1 MGTIVVKAL
10 VGLGIPIMVSVY
22 LLTQKSADSGTLL
35 WACFWEV
42 CVAGYLFEQAQGE
55 GLYGYKSVIVNV

>member
-1 MGTIVVKAL
+1 MGTIVTKAL

-22 LLTQKSADSGTLL
+22 FLTQKSADSGTLL

-42 CVAGYLFEQAQGE
+42 LVANSMFE
-55 GLYGYKSVIVNV
+55 

>member
-1 MGTIVVKAL
+1 MGTLVAKAL

-22 LLTQKSADSGTLL
+22 FLTQKSVDSGTLL

-42 CVAGYLFEQAQGE
+42 LVADHLFE
-55 GLYGYKSVIVNV
+55 